1 MMTLDEIV
9 LKLNARVEENAAKKY
24 YLDASIFWMIR
35 QEIEK
40 MDDEQTIEVSDE
52 RAQEILNKALAAAK
66 VRLLSVVENWK
77 IAV

>member
-35 QEIEK
+35 QEIKK